1 MRRSGEGEKGRYLP
15 WSKEEEGVYIFWMKQ
30 VPVLW
35 PLFFILHLCWSI
47 QQWDKLTLLH
57 KWKTPPTQ
65 QRLKNNK
72 VYECHPDVKL
82 RNIYLQDFK
91 LIFHMTYKQRE
102 MNSLPVILTYFM
114 QGGEKC
120 LLFAITSLLIQ
131 LWIAQ
136 FQNEKKIWYTAEI
149 HVSRKCTLKDH
160 FFETFLIL
168 CRIKNKIIFHN
179 LQPNTNQDGDECG
192 ILF

>member
-1 MRRSGEGEKGRYLP
+1 MSVIWSWTYFYNLHWNNYLYFKGLFYIWEEMILMALDIYLEVR
-15 WSKEEEGVYIFWMKQ
+15 KRKGAYIFWMKQ

-35 PLFFILHLCWSI
+35 TLFFILHLFWSL

-82 RNIYLQDFK
+82 WNIYLQDIK

-114 QGGEKC
+114 QGGGKC
-120 LLFAITSLLIQ
+120 LFFAITSLLIQ
-131 LWIAQ
+131 LWIIYPCQ
-136 FQNEKKIWYTAEI
+136 WDI
-149 HVSRKCTLKDH
+149 
-160 FFETFLIL
+160 
-168 CRIKNKIIFHN
+168 
-179 LQPNTNQDGDECG
+179 
-192 ILF
+192 